1 MRALAALIVICF
13 AASAGAAP
21 STTEQKYKAAVKL
34 ENAGNVVDAL
44 AAFEALPVKDFNAR
58 LHIASCKRKL
68 GRMLDA
74 ARDYE
79 SIRDDSTADTA
90 TKETAASD
98 LDAVRAATPKLK
110 ITAVQADLM
119 VSVDGAAVKVP
130 AERLVDPGAHVV
142 TATRAGAVVFE
153 RKVPLSESTSMDVVV
168 DVPLPVAAPVTTT
181 PVAAPPRV
189 EEPSSDWKRPAG
201 FVIGGVGIAALGLA
215 TFSALRIGSLERE
228 RDDLAA
234 TGDAAAF
241 DRASDAR
248 TMQTMGRIAL
258 GVGLVGLG
266 VGTYLVLATPKE
278 KAVAVRV
285 GPTVGTW
292 GMRLEASW

>member
-1 MRALAALIVICF
+1 MRALAALLVVCF
-13 AASAGAAP
+13 ATSAGAAP
-21 STTEQKYKAAVKL
+21 SATEQKYKAAVKL
-34 ENAGNVVDAL
+34 ENSGNVVDAL
-44 AAFEALPVKDFNAR
+44 AAFEALPVKDFNTR

-68 GRMLDA
+68 GRMLDS

-90 TKETAASD
+90 TKDTAASD
-98 LDAVRAATPKLK
+98 LEVLRAATPKLK
-110 ITAVQADLM
+110 ITAVQADLA
-119 VSVDGAAVKVP
+119 VSVDGASVKVP
-130 AERLVDPGAHVV
+130 GEHLVDPGTHVV

-153 RKVPLSESTSMDVVV
+153 RKVPLAESTSMDVVV
-168 DVPLPVAAPVTTT
+168 DVPLPAPVVVA
-181 PVAAPPRV
+181 PVVVAPLPA
-189 EEPSSDWKRPAG
+189 EQPASDWKRPAG

-228 RDDLAA
+228 RDELAA

-241 DRASDAR
+241 DRANDAR
-248 TMQTMGRIAL
+248 TMQTIGRIAL

-266 VGTYLVLATPKE
+266 VGTYLVLATPRE

-292 GMRLEASW
+292 GLRLEASW

>member
-1 MRALAALIVICF
+1 MRALAALLILC
-13 AASAGAAP
+13 SATSVAAAP

-34 ENAGNVVDAL
+34 ENSGNVVDAL

-79 SIRDDSTADTA
+79 SIRDDSTADSA
-90 TKETAASD
+90 TKDTAASD
-98 LDAVRAATPKLK
+98 LDVLRAATPKLK
-110 ITAVQADLM
+110 ITAVQSDLT
-119 VSVDGAAVKVP
+119 VSVDGSAVKVP
-130 AERLVDPGAHVV
+130 GEHLVDPGTHSV
-142 TATRAGAVVFE
+142 TATRAGTIVFE
-153 RKVPLSESTSMDVVV
+153 RKVPLAESTSMDVVV
-168 DVPLPVAAPVTTT
+168 DVPLPAATVVAPPPVVAPV
-181 PVAAPPRV
+181 ASDPPA
-189 EEPSSDWKRPAG
+189 SDWKRPVG
-201 FVIGGVGIAALGLA
+201 FVVGGIGIAALGVA

-241 DRASDAR
+241 DRANDAR
-248 TMQTMGRIAL
+248 TMQTIGRIAL